1 MKPNVV
7 TTKTKAKPVGSPLTP
22 VSTAKIVSLS
32 RPKMEI
38 KEKETEEPTLA
49 PPDEETLKR
58 LNILAK
64 QHPFCTVHRG
74 SNSPLL

>member
-7 TTKTKAKPVGSPLTP
+7 TTKTEAKPVGSPLTP
-22 VSTAKIVSLS
+22 LTTAKIVSLS
-32 RPKMEI
+32 RAK
-38 KEKETEEPTLA
+38 KENKEVEEPPLA

>member
-7 TTKTKAKPVGSPLTP
+7 TTKTEAKPVGSPLTP
-22 VSTAKIVSLS
+22 LTTAKIVSLS
-32 RPKMEI
+32 RPK
-38 KEKETEEPTLA
+38 KENKEVEEPPLA

>member
-1 MKPNVV
+1 MKPNLTV
-7 TTKTKAKPVGSPLTP
+7 KTKAKPVGSPLTP
-22 VSTAKIVSLS
+22 VPTAKIVSLS
-32 RPKMEI
+32 RAKKENKEI
-38 KEKETEEPTLA
+38 EEPTLA

-64 QHPFCTVHRG
+64 QQPFCNWHRG